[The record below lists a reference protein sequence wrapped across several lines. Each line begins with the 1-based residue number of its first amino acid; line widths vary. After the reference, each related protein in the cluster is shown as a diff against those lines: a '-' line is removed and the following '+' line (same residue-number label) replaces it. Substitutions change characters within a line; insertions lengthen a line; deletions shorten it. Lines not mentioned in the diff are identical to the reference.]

1 MAAVAQQEHALEE
14 GGGALRRLWDAL
26 CHGVV
31 VVEADPARPGP

>member
-14 GGGALRRLWDAL
+14 GGDALRRLWDVL
-26 CHGVV
+26 CHDAV